1 MKLLIINIIVL
12 GNSFQYK
19 VKDVDTGIEGN
30 LFTTVKYNQKD
41 TIYVKVN

>member
-1 MKLLIINIIVL
+1 MKLIVLTIITL

-19 VKDVDTGIEGN
+19 VKDVNTGIEGN
-30 LFTTVKYNQKD
+30 LFTTIKYNEKD